1 MPTAAEF
8 QALHDELRQLGAV
21 FVQAASLG
29 DQELALWA
37 VGALASA
44 AAKPGWWAREAQA
57 AEVDQIVA
65 DIIERARSRMC
76 VG

>member
-21 FVQAASLG
+21 FVQAASLA

-37 VGALASA
+37 VRRGRQAEAS
-44 AAKPGWWAREAQA
+44 P
-57 AEVDQIVA
+57 
-65 DIIERARSRMC
+65 
-76 VG
+76 

>member
-21 FVQAASLG
+21 FVQAASMG

-37 VGALASA
+37 VGALSSA
-44 AAKPGWWAREAQA
+44 AARPAWWAREGSSQKTGK
-57 AEVDQIVA
+57 I
-65 DIIERARSRMC
+65 AR
-76 VG
+76 

>member
-37 VGALASA
+37 VGALSSA
-44 AAKPGWWAREAQA
+44 AARPAWWAREAAENEA
-57 AEVDQIVA
+57 AAMVA
-65 DIIERARSRMC
+65 AVIEKAQRA
-76 VG
+76 G

>member
-21 FVQAASLG
+21 FVQALNIG
-29 DQELALWA
+29 DQELGLWA

-44 AAKPGWWAREAQA
+44 AAKPGWWAREAAENEA
-57 AEVDQIVA
+57 AAVVA
-65 DIIERARSRMC
+65 AVIEKAQRA
-76 VG
+76 G